1 VKRIAKK
8 LCVTKIGIIS
18 DTHGLLRPEA
28 VAELRGVEL
37 IIHAGD
43 VGGHAG
49 EDGKAE
55 ILRALEEVA
64 PVVAVRGNV
73 DTEAWGRKLRE
84 REVVE
89 VGISGNG
96 KAFFT
101 AEETEGRREIRTE
114 TEHSPFDSR
123 PPGKQKAVAREAE
136 PMLIYV
142 LHNLRELDLDPAAVG
157 FQMVV
162 SGHTHEAVVEE
173 RGGVIYLNPGSAGPR
188 RFKLPVTL
196 ARADLGVRPWGI
208 EIVDLGK
215 GKE

>member
-1 VKRIAKK
+1 MKRIAKK
-8 LCVTKIGIIS
+8 LFVTKIGIIS

-84 REVVE
+84 REIVE
-89 VGISGNG
+89 VEAQIRRQQAGS
-96 KAFFT
+96 
-101 AEETEGRREIRTE
+101 AENSVSHRIGAEYAERAQRI
-114 TEHSPFDSR
+114 
-123 PPGKQKAVAREAE
+123 AE
-136 PMLIYV
+136 PILIYV
-142 LHNLRELDLDPAAVG
+142 LHNLRELDLDPAAAG

-188 RFKLPVTL
+188 RFKLPVTV
-196 ARADLGVRPWGI
+196 ARVDLGVRPGGI
-208 EIVDLGK
+208 EIVNLGK